1 MAKAGRSRTVLEQDS
16 GGQTRTL
23 LQIARKVAATIGT
36 DFFVAIARHLAGALA
51 ADCVIVGE
59 FVGGREERCRTVAA
73 WLDDGPAEFNYL
85 LAESAT
91 AAVVLGKPTMYRS
104 DVQVRF
110 PSDTLLTSVRAQACV
125 GVPLTDGAAHP
136 IGVLMALY
144 RQPVTSLR
152 TPKDLL
158 DIFAKRAAS
167 ELVRKQEEEKL
178 RESEQRYRVFISRN
192 ADAMWRIEFD
202 VPIPIDLP
210 EQEQFDR
217 IYKTGYL
224 AECNDALAHLLGLE
238 KADQLIGCGLEEI
251 ASSADPSVRYAT
263 LSAIRSGYR
272 LTTVETSPLDAHG
285 NRLHMLR
292 SQWGIVEDGKLQRV
306 WGATRDITDA
316 KRAETELDA
325 SEQRMADL
333 LEAMHLLVVILHPDG
348 SVAFCNRYFYRLTG
362 WPPNDVLEKDW
373 LKKLIPAD
381 ERARVQAEL
390 ESAAADPDTPIHFD
404 SALVGLDDHSRHI
417 AWDSTI
423 LRGSD
428 GVTGARAL
436 IGRDITEFKALE
448 EQFRQAQKLAGIGR
462 LAGSVAHDFNNLLTV
477 ILGYATSL
485 LEKLKPSDLG
495 YIGLSEIRKAAEKGA
510 DLSRRLLTFSR
521 RQVLRP
527 RVVSLNDLVKETQP
541 MLATLVGA
549 DVQLIANLEPQAGFV
564 RLDAGYFHQ
573 ALLNLAINARDAMLR
588 GGTLTIATTRFEMEC
603 IQPHETGIPPG
614 SYVQLT
620 VADSGT
626 GMTED
631 VREHLF
637 EPFFTTK
644 DAGKGTGLGLST
656 VYGIVK
662 QSGGHILVD
671 TEPDRGTAFRI
682 YLPRVEEEP
691 TPEQAAEN
699 HAMPRGTETILLVE
713 DREDV
718 RTLATEVLRDLGYTV
733 LEADR
738 PGRAIELSRER
749 TSAIHLLLANVGIPD
764 LPIDELADLV
774 KTFHPQIKILFISGY
789 GEPAVPNSTSE
800 PGFGYLQ
807 KPFTPLALIRRVRGL
822 LDKAQG
828 APGKTESCNS

>member
-59 FVGGREERCRTVAA
+59 FVGGREERCRTAAA
-73 WLDDGPAEFNYL
+73 WLDDGPAEFDYL

-91 AAVVLGKPTMYRS
+91 APVVLGKPTMCRS

-110 PSDTLLTSVRAQACV
+110 PSDTLLTSVGAQACI

-178 RESEQRYRVFISRN
+178 RESEQRYRLYIARN
-192 ADAMWRIEFD
+192 ADPMWRVEFD
-202 VPIPIDLP
+202 APIPIDLP

-272 LTTVETSPLDAHG
+272 LTTVETSPVDAHG
-285 NRLHMLR
+285 NHRHMLR

-306 WGATRDITDA
+306 WGATRDITDVKHLENA
-316 KRAETELDA
+316 LDA

-333 LEAMHLLVVILHPDG
+333 LEAMHLLVVILDPDE

-362 WPPNDVLEKDW
+362 WLANDVLEKSW

-381 ERARVQAEL
+381 EQARVQAEL
-390 ESAAADPDTPIHFD
+390 TSAAVSPDRPVHFESALFGADGHR
-404 SALVGLDDHSRHI
+404 RHI
-417 AWDSTI
+417 AWDSII
-423 LRGSD
+423 LRGAD
-428 GVTGARAL
+428 GLTGARAM

-477 ILGYATSL
+477 ILGYATAL
-485 LEKLKPSDLG
+485 LDKMRPSDLG
-495 YIGLSEIRKAAEKGA
+495 YIGLSEIRRAAEEGA

-527 RVVSLNDLVKETQP
+527 RVVGLNDLVKETQP
-541 MLATLVGA
+541 MLGTLIGA
-549 DVQLIANLEPQAGFV
+549 DIQLTANLGPAAGFV

-573 ALLNLAINARDAMLR
+573 VLLNLVINARDAMPR
-588 GGTLTIATTRFEMEC
+588 GGTLTIATTRFEVEC
-603 IQPHETGIPPG
+603 IQPHDNVIPPG

-644 DAGKGTGLGLST
+644 ETGKGTGLGLST

-671 TEPDRGTAFRI
+671 TEPGRGTAFRI

-718 RTLATEVLRDLGYTV
+718 RTLATEALRDLGYTV
-733 LEADR
+733 LEADK

-749 TSAIHLLLANVGIPD
+749 PGTIHLLLANVGIPE
-764 LPIDELADLV
+764 LPVDELADLV
-774 KTFHPQIKILFISGY
+774 KTFHPQIKVLFISGY
-789 GEPAVPNSTSE
+789 EESAVPGSVSA

-807 KPFTPLALIRRVRGL
+807 KPFTPLSLAVKVREI
-822 LDKAQG
+822 LDRA
-828 APGKTESCNS
+828 